1 MSLKETLKSLSKQGQ
16 IAGTLAIGGLTAS
29 TNASEAEPTSSSP
42 SLVEVVEKSFSEGI
56 NMASNLMPLPQTSQA
71 KQQSLNILFDKEM
84 WTFDFQR
91 GVDNLVHDFFQA
103 SPFQMQPV
111 PEKKENTDSQ
121 YTNSHDD
128 LMGIFSIDSSQQQE
142 QEIKKALD
150 SIDTNALAEEV
161 ERGKGTLYQQLQQL
175 RSGNG
180 HFSQAQYK
188 AGKAMTL
195 DMYKGDGGRM
205 NLGMAANIYNAVR
218 PFGSP
223 LPYVSDETVNTL
235 SRFDVGV
242 KHSGTDTSNDSYRKH
257 LRDHAI
263 SAFLPPNVET
273 IRSLI
278 DTADSVFNSEH
289 RATRLVGG
297 YELDNGGKLAVSFGS
312 VPIME
317 EFSSRGMV
325 GPNEAHLMR
334 DRFNVDQR
342 VKNAVCFDYITPQ
355 GDMHRLGYAEHGGK
369 GTIFSY
375 DGSNGEVFY
384 VGSKNA
390 LEDKLQFAGGVRAST
405 ALDGFEGFGSVRY
418 NPNDNTQAM
427 FEVHGIGTNDPR
439 CVASIQHDTNNFVFG
454 VMAAANKREQALYG
468 TVEHK
473 DSGWYAAAGAE
484 RIEKPSGE
492 KQTGFSI
499 GIGKKWT
506 FGGR

>member
-16 IAGTLAIGGLTAS
+16 IAGTLAIGGLTAN
-29 TNASEAEPTSSSP
+29 TNATDTEPTSSSP
-42 SLVEVVEKSFSEGI
+42 SLVEVVGKSFSEGI
-56 NMASNLMPLPQTSQA
+56 NMASNLMPLSQTSQT

-188 AGKAMTL
+188 AGEAMTL
-195 DMYKGDGGRM
+195 DMYKGDGGRV
-205 NLGMAANIYNAVR
+205 NLGTATSIYNAFR

-223 LPYVSDETVNTL
+223 YVSYETVNTL
-235 SRFDVGV
+235 SRFDIGV
-242 KHSGTDTSNDSYRKH
+242 KHSGTDTSNDSYGKY

-273 IRSLI
+273 IRSLV

-317 EFSSRGMV
+317 EFSSRGMA

-334 DRFNVDQR
+334 DAFNVDQR
-342 VKNAVCFDYITPQ
+342 VKNAVCFDYISPN
-355 GDMHRLGYAEHGGK
+355 GDMHRLGYAESGK
-369 GTIFSY
+369 IGTIFSY

-384 VGSKNA
+384 VGSTSA
-390 LEDKLQFAGGVRAST
+390 LQDKLQIAGGVRAST
-405 ALDGFEGFGSVRY
+405 SLDGFEGFASVRY
-418 NPNDNTQAM
+418 RPNDRTQGV
-427 FEVHGIGTNDPR
+427 FEVHGIGTDDPR
-439 CVASIQHDTNNFVFG
+439 CVASIQHNTNNWVFG
-454 VMAAANKREQALYG
+454 VMAAASREQQAIYG
-468 TVEHK
+468 TVEHR
-473 DSGWYAAAGAE
+473 DTGWYTAAGAE
-484 RIEKPSGE
+484 RIERPSGDN
-492 KQTGFSI
+492 QSGWNI
-499 GIGKKWT
+499 AIGKKWT